1 MKTTI
6 NLAVLGSLITGI
18 FGWIFAF
25 NAMMGGDEVGAGTLL
40 IASALAFGF
49 LALSVI
55 GK

>member
-6 NLAVLGSLITGI
+6 NLAVLGTLITGI
-18 FGWIFAF
+18 FGWIFAY
-25 NAMMGGDEVGAGTLL
+25 NSILGGDGVGAGTLL